1 MPKTH
6 RTGPRGGY
14 WVSIAGPLLGLLTVL
29 LVGTLKHLL
38 DLFQLVLTDR
48 RQVHIT
54 PVKEVRSGRVPTCS
68 HRRKGKAWYGAVRTM
83 R

>member
-6 RTGPRGGY
+6 RTRPRAGY
-14 WVSIAGPLLGLLTVL
+14 GVSIAGPLLGLLTVL

-38 DLFQLVLTDR
+38 DLFQLVLTDS

-54 PVKEVRSGRVPTCS
+54 PVKEGLGSQVGYPAPEEKVGRARFGMEQS
-68 HRRKGKAWYGAVRTM
+68 
-83 R
+83 

>member
-48 RQVHIT
+48 
-54 PVKEVRSGRVPTCS
+54 
-68 HRRKGKAWYGAVRTM
+68 
-83 R
+83 